1 MRHLRWL
8 ILGIVSF
15 LGLILVHG
23 SWINRLLAV
32 VLCGLLGADSG
43 LCIATA
49 AKVSG
54 RSVAAT
60 SGVVSQP
67 VDRDLWEGLSN
78 QIAQATPPTGY
89 TIWTLEF
96 PEYRVPNSG
105 GRCSIQGDEEV
116 NLIRS
121 GNQLSG
127 VIRPSASQDPT
138 ASITGTI
145 RSRGERVELTI
156 YPLTEE
162 GFIQEF
168 EGTVNRNNPEE
179 YSGTVTPMGRC
190 TGSREGD
197 FTLTLDEVIPEDD
210 ITKKNLE
217 FAFSKV
223 NVLSSQLVE
232 LYLESLGG
240 EGCQFITTIRKD
252 GDRVYQES
260 MRFVSASREACGLP
274 SFEVQYDPEGNGMTI
289 NSTSVN
295 TGNLEQFTVSNRG
308 GYALGTYI
316 GDYQTGSIRF
326 PSPSATSLPDRSRR
340 RPNSY
345 NQFALARIC
354 EFGQGLCNLLGA
366 LSDAVGAWSLGILGL
381 KFAGAVV
388 PALGAAVTTAGFV
401 ASSGVI
407 LAAFSTSFIV
417 DATCWLMFGEP
428 GSPPPIP
435 FADKLFKFLDDD
447 IAEGIAEYTFDLAIS
462 DAKEQNEL
470 LRTTLREALG
480 LDVCD
485 EPLNSELFE
494 ATLSRSQIPYQSS
507 AILTVNYVVP
517 ENDAW
522 RLEITGSQLRGL
534 GYYRVDIPPSRR
546 RRGTYRF
553 EITNSGYALGNGE
566 CDTRRGG
573 FLGVALTSTSR
584 SQIDYEQI
592 RPIDLTGNLNSG
604 FRPCSATVDLVN

>member
-43 LCIATA
+43 LCLATA

-60 SGVVSQP
+60 SEVVSQP

-89 TIWTLEF
+89 TSWTLEF

-105 GRCSIQGDEEV
+105 GRCSIQGDQEV

-197 FTLTLDEVIPEDD
+197 FTLTLDEVIPEND

-223 NVLSSQLVE
+223 NVISSQLVE

-274 SFEVQYDPEGNGMTI
+274 SFDVQYDPDGNGITI
-289 NSTSVN
+289 NSTSIN
-295 TGNLEQFTVSNRG
+295 TGNPERTTFNNLG
-308 GYALGTYI
+308 GEVLGNYI
-316 GDYQTGSIRF
+316 GDYQNSSKRF
-326 PSPSATSLPDRSRR
+326 PGPTPVLPPDPSP
-340 RPNSY
+340 RPPTSY
-345 NQFALARIC
+345 NQFALAKVC
-354 EFGQGLCNLLGA
+354 EFGQGLCNLLGGLA
-366 LSDAVGAWSLGILGL
+366 NATSAWSGIVTLLEGIPFL
-381 KFAGAVV
+381 AGAVT
-388 PALGAAVTTAGFV
+388 GAGFV
-401 ASSGVI
+401 ASSQIMLG
-407 LAAFSTSFIV
+407 AFSVGFIV
-417 DATCWLMFGEP
+417 NTTCWLMFGEP
-428 GSPPPIP
+428 DSLPNIP
-435 FADKLFKFLDDD
+435 FAEEIFQFFD
-447 IAEGIAEYTFDLAIS
+447 IVNDGLVDYAYEFAVS
-462 DAKEQNEL
+462 DTREQ
-470 LRTTLREALG
+470 LRIQLREALG

-485 EPLNSELFE
+485 EPLSAEFLNV
-494 ATLSRSQIPYQSS
+494 TLSSSEIPYGSS
-507 AILTVNYVVP
+507 AILTVEYAFPNKDVRWLDISGTGFKAIFTTGPDFNIEVSRSRSKRGRFRFRITNTGYRTDDGQCRTNRNALINARVSGPNRSFIASKQVEP
-517 ENDAW
+517 
-522 RLEITGSQLRGL
+522 LYTGSSNS
-534 GYYRVDIPPSRR
+534 PS
-546 RRGTYRF
+546 
-553 EITNSGYALGNGE
+553 
-566 CDTRRGG
+566 
-573 FLGVALTSTSR
+573 
-584 SQIDYEQI
+584 
-592 RPIDLTGNLNSG
+592 
-604 FRPCSATVDLVN
+604 RPCSATIKKL